1 MKQKDTFHYL
11 KEGTK
16 VTRLLAGTVPMEM
29 TVESNKDGLVTMAG
43 GWTFDAE
50 TGIEID
56 HELGWGQMYDHTGS
70 FLTKQ

>member
-1 MKQKDTFHYL
+1 MIHKDTFHYL
-11 KEGTK
+11 REGTK
-16 VTRLLAGTVPMEM
+16 VTRLLAGAVPMEM
-29 TVESNKDGLVTMAG
+29 TVESNVDGLVTMVG

-56 HELGWGQMYDHTGS
+56 HELGWGPEYNCTGS